1 MSYLLHIGLLVIL
14 LIVLLFRNQIS
25 TFENFETEPSES
37 ESKFFTIRSKEVKN
51 LNNLLKNTRIG
62 FSDQRDVELFKRIL
76 NAIPIPKNVSD
87 SLNYVKVVEI
97 DYDKMDLF
105 IETNVLD
112 ETVKDYVVYY
122 DNKSKIDQEYE
133 MVFVNNNYTFLIKDV
148 HSNKQPRYKFFYES
162 EKQGIGTDTTF
173 VISGKFGGTYKQVS
187 QTLDEI
193 ILKTPKI
200 DGVKVEEGDTVFIKK
215 QDVEKMNGV
224 YTVKSVGRN
233 TIMHKKVKA
242 KDLEYVC
249 IDEDLKEQTSYRTE
263 YSCENELDAVGKKK
277 PIKMHWDKRCVRD
290 FECPWY
296 KEDSKYG
303 CSSGYCQTPEGVRQV
318 SYRYY
323 EGMDKPKTSLKVPTE
338 SKIDVDFTETNITI
352 APNVPYFEYN
362 LDEFRTKMSNIEI
375 SKDFTNEQI
384 VKKLNEQLNLERKY
398 RLIHSIKVD
407 DTDAFVIHRRGKP
420 FGFYVSRD
428 KLILTVKGI
437 LMDETIFELIESN
450 DL

>member
-76 NAIPIPKNVSD
+76 NAIPIPKNVYD

-122 DNKSKIDQEYE
+122 DNKSKIDKEYE
-133 MVFVNNNYTFLIKDV
+133 MVFVNNNYTLLLKDV

-173 VISGKFGGTYKQVS
+173 VISGKFDGTYKQVS

-200 DGVKVEEGDTVFIKK
+200 DGVKVEEGDTVSIKK
-215 QDVEKMNGV
+215 QDDEKMNGV

-263 YSCENELDAVGKKK
+263 YSCEDELDAVGKKK

-290 FECPWY
+290 F
-296 KEDSKYG
+296 
-303 CSSGYCQTPEGVRQV
+303 
-318 SYRYY
+318 
-323 EGMDKPKTSLKVPTE
+323 
-338 SKIDVDFTETNITI
+338 
-352 APNVPYFEYN
+352 
-362 LDEFRTKMSNIEI
+362 
-375 SKDFTNEQI
+375 
-384 VKKLNEQLNLERKY
+384 
-398 RLIHSIKVD
+398 
-407 DTDAFVIHRRGKP
+407 
-420 FGFYVSRD
+420 
-428 KLILTVKGI
+428 
-437 LMDETIFELIESN
+437 
-450 DL
+450 